1 MPNYKTHD
9 RAAYIATP
17 IITAGM
23 LLYLSPVNT
32 LVIVVSFL
40 VGNHWLSPDLDIVSI
55 MRKRWSI
62 LYVVW
67 YPYQRLIR
75 HRSFLSHSGPLSAAL
90 RLLYLSVLCIIPAIL
105 LLPMDTLIHHIQQ
118 YYILYVLFY
127 IGVALADILHTTL
140 DYLF

>member
-1 MPNYKTHD
+1 MPNHKTHD

-17 IITAGM
+17 VITVSM
-23 LLYLSPVNT
+23 LLYFSPIVT
-32 LVIVVSFL
+32 LVVVVSFL

-67 YPYQRLIR
+67 YPYQRLIH
-75 HRSFLSHSGPLSAAL
+75 HRSVLSHSGPLSAAL
-90 RLLYLSVLCIIPAIL
+90 RLLYLSLWFIIPAVL
-105 LLPMDTLIHHIQQ
+105 FVSVDVVLQHLQH
-118 YYILYVLFY
+118 YYVFYALFY
-127 IGVALADILHTTL
+127 IGVALADTLHTTL